1 MTDRLP
7 VGLLRDFANL
17 AAARSLSAR
26 ARAWHRSKN
35 GATRLAELGVSHVV
49 SFIGDDEVED
59 YGLSLMR
66 GLANWMRAI
75 SVSHIS
81 QSLTLA
87 RRKNQGYRDL
97 VLGIFEK
104 LKSGENIFAHCA
116 GGVGRAGTFAS
127 CLLVTEG
134 MNADEAM
141 QLVSKQR
148 GMSSPETEGQ
158 RAFVRS
164 FAP

>member
-1 MTDRLP
+1 MAS
-7 VGLLRDFANL
+7 FEE
-17 AAARSLSAR
+17 
-26 ARAWHRSKN
+26 WCN
-35 GATRLAELGVSHVV
+35 GLAELGVSHVV

-59 YGLSLMR
+59 YGLADE
-66 GLANWMRAI
+66 GLKLDACNIGFTHFPIIDFGAP
-75 SVSHIS
+75 
-81 QSLTLA
+81 
-87 RRKNQGYRDL
+87 KKPGYRDL

-104 LKSGENIFAHCA
+104 MKSGENIFAHCA

-127 CLLVTEG
+127 CLLVAEG

-158 RAFVRS
+158 RAFVRN
-164 FAP
+164 FAL